1 VTSDSNVARRT
12 AREADRRPVT
22 LFVVAIS
29 ADELIQRNARFAAG
43 GTFAG
48 LQFPT
53 NQTLRVV
60 GCVDSRVDP
69 SHVLGLELG
78 DAVVMRNIGGRVT
91 PAVLRSWALLAKLGQ
106 VRSDGQS
113 QGGPPHMVI
122 LHHTD
127 CGIRQ
132 LAAYPELLAEF
143 FEIAVADL
151 DAKMVNDPR
160 AAVGID
166 VEIVRRTLPPG
177 LLVSGLVYDT
187 DTGHVEIVVPP
198 TTA

>member
-1 VTSDSNVARRT
+1 LCAEPLARRIG
-12 AREADRRPVT
+12 RGRLV
-22 LFVVAIS
+22 VVAIGT
-29 ADELIQRNARFAAG
+29 DELIQRNARFAAG
-43 GTFAG
+43 GTFAD
-48 LQFPT
+48 LPFPT

-69 SHVLGLELG
+69 SHVLGLGLG
-78 DAVVMRNIGGRVT
+78 EAVVMRNIGGRVT

-106 VRSDGQS
+106 ARSDSQS
-113 QGGPPHMVI
+113 QAGPPHMVI

-132 LAAYPELLAEF
+132 LGAYPELLAEF
-143 FEIAVADL
+143 FEIPVADL
-151 DAKMVNDPR
+151 DTKMVNDPR

-166 VEIVRRTLPPG
+166 VDIVRRTLPAG

-187 DTGHVEIVVPP
+187 DTGLVEVVVPP
-198 TTA
+198 TP